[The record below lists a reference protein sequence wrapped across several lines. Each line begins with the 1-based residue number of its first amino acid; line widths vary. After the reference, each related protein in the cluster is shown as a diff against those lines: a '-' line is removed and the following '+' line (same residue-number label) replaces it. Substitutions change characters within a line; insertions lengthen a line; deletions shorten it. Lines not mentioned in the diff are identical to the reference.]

1 MEIRNLIRISS
12 ILALVVF
19 VAVLSIGCDS
29 KSTLDTETPDGS
41 TIAISATPTT
51 LNTGETS
58 VVEAT
63 VTSGSSGLAD
73 QVVRFTVS
81 PSNAGYF
88 TPEYDTTVADGVAA
102 TVFTASTSG
111 SVVISAT
118 VQGTSITAPL
128 NLAISEPSGGG
139 AGDGNINVTVSN
151 VALTANGSDQST
163 VSVVVRDGLGQPA
176 PDSTLV
182 KIVAGEKFVDLDGNG
197 YWSTNVDSLVFDANG
212 NGIWD
217 PIGVVVSTAFTSGGS
232 GEVSVVYTAGE
243 AAATVYVK
251 VTVDAAGLAGSVD
264 VPIQL
269 LPNALV
275 NSIYL
280 TSDSISLS
288 VWQTGGIETS
298 TLRATC
304 FDVYGNTVPEGLPV
318 LFGIFDGPGGGE
330 RLADHDSTGAVDT
343 VYTNSQ
349 GMATTTIHSGSVSGT
364 IRVRAWSGPVLS
376 QATQILVAAGP
387 PASIVVAADT
397 CNVPFWNVVAGE
409 NGIVAIVSDI
419 WNNPVND
426 STVVYFTTDEGV
438 IMSHQARTMEGNG
451 KAYSMWFS
459 GSEDPA
465 ADGIVWIYAETS
477 GGTVRDSSWFYNSHV
492 PFTISVGGWQDIL
505 QADGASKFFA
515 WIGAVDLNGNPVVGG
530 TPFKADA
537 GILAVSGG
545 AFQDGCNG
553 SADRVQVLSRTL
565 EEDASMNGVSDDGIG
580 AVDNV
585 TYWHAGGAGLSLVC
599 SLTTGYAHA
608 GMSSVSGESS
618 VAPGVSIFLTCTI
631 VDRFGNPL
639 GDHVL
644 NLTEDG
650 TPVGTLRTNNYGET
664 PTLEWTA
671 PMVDGDYYVR
681 VDDTDPRGDITLI
694 HKVTVK
700 TPE

>member
-1 MEIRNLIRISS
+1 MEIRNLIRMSS

-63 VTSGSSGLAD
+63 VTSNSTGLAD

-88 TPEYDTTVADGVAA
+88 TPEYDTTAADGIAA

-118 VQGTSITAPL
+118 VQGTSISAPL

-139 AGDGNINVTVSN
+139 AGDGNLNVTVSN

-163 VSVVVRDGLGQPA
+163 VTVVVRDGLGQPA

-217 PIGVVVSTAFTSGGS
+217 PIGVVVSTAFTSGGA
-232 GEVSVVYTAGE
+232 GEVSVVYTAGD

-280 TSDSISLS
+280 ASDSMSLA
-288 VWQTGGIETS
+288 VMQTGGIETS

-304 FDVYGNTVPEGLPV
+304 YDVNGNTVPEGLPV
-318 LFGIFDGPGGGE
+318 IFSIIDGPGGGE
-330 RLADHDSTGAVDT
+330 RLADLAVDVPDS

-349 GMATTTIHSGSVSGT
+349 GMAVTTIHSGTVSGT
-364 IRVRAWSGPVLS
+364 VRVRAQAGSVLS
-376 QATQILVAAGP
+376 QATQILIAAGP
-387 PASIVVAADT
+387 PADIAIAPDT
-397 CNVPFWNVVAGE
+397 CNVPYWRCVGCE
-409 NGIVAIVSDI
+409 NAVVAIVSDI
-419 WNNPVND
+419 YNNPVND
-426 STVVYFTTDEGV
+426 STVVYFTCDEGV
-438 IMSHQARTMEGNG
+438 MMSHQARTMEGKGLAPSLWMANYG
-451 KAYSMWFS
+451 ET
-459 GSEDPA
+459 G

-477 GGTVRDSSWFYNSHV
+477 GGTVRDSSWFYNTDV
-492 PFTISVGGWQDIL
+492 PFTISVVNWRDNI
-505 QADGASKFFA
+505 QADGSDRFFA
-515 WIGAVDLNGNPVVGG
+515 WITTVDLNGNPVVDG

-537 GILAVSGG
+537 GILSVAGG
-545 AFQDGCNG
+545 AFHDGCSG
-553 SADRVQVLSRTL
+553 SGDRVQVLSRTL

-580 AVDNV
+580 AVDYV
-585 TYWHAGGAGLSLVC
+585 TYWHAGGAALTLVC

-608 GMSSVSGESS
+608 GMSSVSGETN
-618 VAPGVSIFLTCTI
+618 VAPGVSIFLSCTI

-664 PTLEWTA
+664 PTLEWAA
-671 PMVDGDYYVR
+671 PMVDGDYYIR
-681 VDDTDPRGDITLI
+681 IDDSDPRGGITLI